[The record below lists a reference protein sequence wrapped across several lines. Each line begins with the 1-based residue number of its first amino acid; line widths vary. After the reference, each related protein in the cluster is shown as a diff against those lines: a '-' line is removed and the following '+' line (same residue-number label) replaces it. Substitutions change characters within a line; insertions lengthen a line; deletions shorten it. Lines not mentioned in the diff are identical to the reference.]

1 MNLSH
6 EHFSASEINSYAQ
19 GVFNQV
25 GNLIMLLSFVEFLYE
40 YKICKKNLKTK
51 IKTNRCAVRFWRHIF
66 SWRQKL
72 IRSWRHNFYDVKNWS
87 TFDVTNFN
95 DVKNLMTS
103 RSSFSKWQTRHK
115 QNKAVFYL
123 IVQWTPVERAQ

>member
-40 YKICKKNLKTK
+40 CKICKKEFENKNK
-51 IKTNRCAVRFWRHIF
+51 NQQVRGQVLTSH
-66 SWRQKL
+66 L
-72 IRSWRHNFYDVKNWS
+72 YDVKRWS
-87 TFDVTNFN
+87 GFDVISF
-95 DVKNLMTS
+95 MTS
-103 RSSFSKWQTRHK
+103 RTGELLTSQIFMTSKT
-115 QNKAVFYL
+115 
-123 IVQWTPVERAQ
+123 

>member
-40 YKICKKNLKTK
+40 CKICKKKK
-51 IKTNRCAVRFWRHIF
+51 IENKNKNQQVRGQVLTSH
-66 SWRQKL
+66 
-72 IRSWRHNFYDVKNWS
+72 FYDVKSWS
-87 TFDVTNFN
+87 GFDVISF
-95 DVKNLMTS
+95 MTS
-103 RSSFSKWQTRHK
+103 RNRELLTSQIFMTSKT
-115 QNKAVFYL
+115 
-123 IVQWTPVERAQ
+123 

>member
-40 YKICKKNLKTK
+40 CKICKKKFENKNK
-51 IKTNRCAVRFWRHIF
+51 NQQVRGQVLTSH
-66 SWRQKL
+66 
-72 IRSWRHNFYDVKNWS
+72 FYDVKMWPG
-87 TFDVTNFN
+87 FDVISF
-95 DVKNLMTS
+95 MTS
-103 RSSFSKWQTRHK
+103 RTGELLTSQISMTSKT
-115 QNKAVFYL
+115 
-123 IVQWTPVERAQ
+123 